1 MEIDRA
7 VKLMIRRKDFSKLIC
22 CVERKRIFNR
32 RCILSWNFEKEEAK
46 IRRISFREFIVI
58 VWKSRGFGKISS
70 FQNWQ
75 AGIDQV
81 NILFFEFTFRR
92 HNSQSDHRRLFH
104 SPKKWHHWPW
114 SWNRFTSKISGY
126 LFLLQRLLYFKVVRR
141 WKEKK
146 QKTASVNVL
155 FNPLTFLRRER
166 VYFMCI

>member
-75 AGIDQV
+75 SNWAQV
-81 NILFFEFTFRR
+81 NILFFEFAFRR
-92 HNSQSDHRRLFH
+92 GTIRSRITGAFSIHRKSDIIDPDRGTGSPRKSLSISFFYSDCCISRL
-104 SPKKWHHWPW
+104 SMKRKETK
-114 SWNRFTSKISGY
+114 NR
-126 LFLLQRLLYFKVVRR
+126 VR
-141 WKEKK
+141 
-146 QKTASVNVL
+146 QCP
-155 FNPLTFLRRER
+155 F
-166 VYFMCI
+166 

>member
-32 RCILSWNFEKEEAK
+32 RCILSWNFEKEEAN
-46 IRRISFREFIVI
+46 IRRISFREFIII

-81 NILFFEFTFRR
+81 NILFFEFAFDAAQSAVG
-92 HNSQSDHRRLFH
+92 SQAPFPFTEKVTSLTLIVEQVHLENLWVSLSSTATAVFQGCASMKR
-104 SPKKWHHWPW
+104 KETK
-114 SWNRFTSKISGY
+114 NR
-126 LFLLQRLLYFKVVRR
+126 VR
-141 WKEKK
+141 
-146 QKTASVNVL
+146 QCP
-155 FNPLTFLRRER
+155 F
-166 VYFMCI
+166 

>member
-1 MEIDRA
+1 MPSF
-7 VKLMIRRKDFSKLIC
+7 VKLTIRRKDFSKLIC

-32 RCILSWNFEKEEAK
+32 RCILSWNFEKEQAK

-75 AGIDQV
+75 SSWSQV
-81 NILFFEFTFRR
+81 NILFFEFAFRR
-92 HNSQSDHRRLFH
+92 STIRSRITGAFSIHRKSDIIDPDRGTG
-104 SPKKWHHWPW
+104 SPRK
-114 SWNRFTSKISGY
+114 SLGI
-126 LFLLQRLLYFKVVRR
+126 FLLQRLLYFKVVRR

>member
-32 RCILSWNFEKEEAK
+32 RCILSWNFEKEQAK

-75 AGIDQV
+75 SSWSQV
-81 NILFFEFTFRR
+81 NILFFEFAFRR
-92 HNSQSDHRRLFH
+92 GTIRSRITGAFSIHRKSDIIDPDRGTGSPRKSLGISFFYSDCCISRLC
-104 SPKKWHHWPW
+104 
-114 SWNRFTSKISGY
+114 
-126 LFLLQRLLYFKVVRR
+126 VD
-141 WKEKK
+141 EKK
-146 QKTASVNVL
+146 RNKKPRPSMS
-155 FNPLTFLRRER
+155 FL
-166 VYFMCI
+166 IH

>member
-32 RCILSWNFEKEEAK
+32 RCILSWNFEKEEAN

-75 AGIDQV
+75 AGIDPRSIYSFS
-81 NILFFEFTFRR
+81 NSHFDGTIRSRITGAFSIHRKSDIIDPDRGTGSPRKSLGISFFY
-92 HNSQSDHRRLFH
+92 SDCCISRLC
-104 SPKKWHHWPW
+104 
-114 SWNRFTSKISGY
+114 
-126 LFLLQRLLYFKVVRR
+126 VD
-141 WKEKK
+141 EKK
-146 QKTASVNVL
+146 RNKKPRPSMS
-155 FNPLTFLRRER
+155 FL
-166 VYFMCI
+166 IH

>member
-1 MEIDRA
+1 MPSF
-7 VKLMIRRKDFSKLIC
+7 VKLTIRRKDFSKLIC

-46 IRRISFREFIVI
+46 IRRISFREFIII
-58 VWKSRGFGKISS
+58 VWKSRGFGKICS

-75 AGIDQV
+75 AGIEPRSIYSFSNSHFDAAQSAVGSQAPFPFTEKVTSLTLIVEQV
-81 NILFFEFTFRR
+81 HLENLWVSLSSTATAVF
-92 HNSQSDHRRLFH
+92 Q
-104 SPKKWHHWPW
+104 
-114 SWNRFTSKISGY
+114 GC
-126 LFLLQRLLYFKVVRR
+126 R